1 MRIRSLLLLASS
13 LLPLSAACSQSAD
26 DLHSALRR
34 DLRLKADSLVSDQRF
49 YVDTLF
55 RHGDIYARSADSTL
69 RARTD
74 SLLAVAG
81 DSLDASGRN
90 SARILSLDLGR
101 SLGVVGVPART
112 TVRFLLTTFEKEL
125 RALLETRG
133 ACVGCTTPADFQS
146 EQAHF
151 REQADSL
158 SGYYGDSMA
167 TAVEEWEGGLD
178 ERVSAFTDSISEQ
191 IQSLVEEY
199 AEYQSEHS
207 SRLDVEAAYEG
218 HSNYRGRDNGVSEG
232 AFGPSVTYHHR
243 SGLYAEGSVGWVSQG
258 TSGPD
263 DEILTGGY
271 EFTLS
276 SILNGS
282 VSYTHYW
289 YSQTSTKPQAVTN
302 QGVAGM
308 MMLDIDLLSATL
320 NISDDFGGGGGSE
333 ITTSLDLSR
342 DLPLSD
348 HAFGGTL
355 KISPTAS
362 ATWGDQNEKLR
373 QRRIVRA
380 KKKAVVRVSGKP
392 LDIFGIMSYELSLPA
407 DLQVGKFSVEPV
419 IGYVLPVNVLNGKTV
434 LIKDPSTSDA
444 FVTAG
449 VTVSM
454 TVR

>member
-1 MRIRSLLLLASS
+1 MRIRYLVLLASS
-13 LLPLSAACSQSAD
+13 ILPLSAASSQSAD
-26 DLHSALRR
+26 ELRSALRKE
-34 DLRLKADSLVSDQRF
+34 LRLKADSLVSDERK
-49 YVDTLF
+49 YADTLF
-55 RHGDIYARSADSTL
+55 SHGDVYTRTTDSTL

-81 DSLDASGRN
+81 DSLDAPGRN
-90 SARILSLDLGR
+90 SARLLALDMGR

-112 TVRFLLTTFEKEL
+112 TVRLLLTTFEKEL
-125 RALLETRG
+125 RALLASRS
-133 ACVGCTTPADFQS
+133 ACEGCAAPAEFRS
-146 EQAHF
+146 EQALF
-151 REQADSL
+151 TEQADSL
-158 SGYYGDSMA
+158 SGYYGDTMA

-178 ERVSAFTDSISEQ
+178 ERVSAFTDSVNEE
-191 IQSLVEEY
+191 IQSFVEEY
-199 AEYQSEHS
+199 AEYQKEHS
-207 SRLDVEAAYEG
+207 FRLDIEAAYEG
-218 HSNYRGRDNGVSEG
+218 HSSYRGRDNGVTES
-232 AFGPSVTYHHR
+232 AFGPSATYHHK
-243 SGLYAEGSVGWVSQG
+243 SGIYAEGAVGWVSHP

-263 DEILTGGY
+263 DESLTGGY

-289 YSQTSTKPQAVTN
+289 YSDSSTKPQAVTN
-302 QGVAGM
+302 QSVAGM
-308 MMLDIDLLSATL
+308 MMLDIDLLSVTL

-342 DLPLSD
+342 DLPVSD

-355 KISPTAS
+355 KISPTAT

-392 LDIFGIMSYELSLPA
+392 LDIFGIMSYEISLPA
-407 DLQVGKFSVEPV
+407 SLQIGNFSVDPL

-434 LIKDPSTSDA
+434 LVKDPSTSDP

-449 VTVSM
+449 LTVSM